1 MKAIYIAFLL
11 LASMPFLL
19 SSTTLAAREV
29 QPIKGD
35 EGGYRRGVRPGEA
48 PPPPR
53 SNHLIG
59 VRPNPYYRAPAF
71 GNNPYGRGGA
81 HHPPPPNHAA
91 SIANRYVYGTTPP
104 NPMANTPYRGCI
116 NNPYTRRCSPPN
128 N

>member
-35 EGGYRRGVRPGEA
+35 PYNRGARPGKEPSPP

-53 SNHLIG
+53 PNTPIG
-59 VRPNPYYRAPAF
+59 SSRGAPAF

-81 HHPPPPNHAA
+81 YHPPPPNPVA
-91 SIANRYVYGTTPP
+91 SVANRNVYGTTPP
-104 NPMANTPYRGCI
+104 NPTANTPYRGCI

>member
-59 VRPNPYYRAPAF
+59 VRPNPY
-71 GNNPYGRGGA
+71 GRGGA